1 MKRLLKDRRKGFTL
15 IELLVVIA
23 IIAILIALLL
33 PAVQQAREAARRSTC
48 KNNLKQ
54 LGLALHNYHDV
65 FGMFV
70 LRRGGTGG
78 SSSSSNASRLSGFVG
93 LLPYMDQG
101 PLFNKISAGNPSAST
116 PIHPFGPCA
125 WCGWSVWN
133 VSLPM
138 LMCPSDGRNKQTIR
152 AQSYVFCMGDSA
164 TSINGTNS
172 RGMFPYR
179 YGTRIRDITD
189 GTSNTIAMSEHVR
202 ANYSPNAS
210 NAGRKRVEGIAM
222 GQDPAGNPGSC
233 MTLASGSKW
242 LNGTEVKGRH
252 GTSLWD
258 GQAERCVF
266 MTILPPN
273 GPSCAAGSNPN
284 ADSGTAALAPSSQ
297 HTGGVHALM
306 ADGAVRFISENI
318 DTGDLSQASPSPS
331 TTTASPY
338 GTWGALGTKESEE
351 IIGEF

>member
-1 MKRLLKDRRKGFTL
+1 VKSLSKNIRKGFTL

-78 SSSSSNASRLSGFVG
+78 SSSSSNASRLSGYVG
-93 LLPYMDQG
+93 LLPYMDQA
-101 PLFNKISAGNPSAST
+101 PLFNKIAAGDPTAGT
-116 PIHPFGPCA
+116 PIYPFGPCA
-125 WCGWSVWN
+125 WCGWSGWN
-133 VSLPM
+133 VTLPM
-138 LMCPSDGRNKQTIR
+138 LMCPSDSSKQTIR
-152 AQSYVFCMGDSA
+152 AQNYVFCLGDSA
-164 TSINGTNS
+164 TGINGTNS
-172 RGMFPYR
+172 RGMFPSR

-202 ANYSPNAS
+202 ANYAPNVS
-210 NAGRKRVEGIAM
+210 NAGRKRVEGIAL
-222 GQDPAGNPGSC
+222 GQDPANNPGSC

-242 LNGTEVKGRH
+242 VSGTEVKAKH

-258 GQAERCVF
+258 GQAERCAF

-273 GPSCAAGSNPN
+273 APSCAAGTNVN
-284 ADSGTAALAPSSQ
+284 ADSGTAALAPSSL
-297 HTGGVHALM
+297 HTGGVHVLM
-306 ADGAVRFISENI
+306 ADGAVRFVSENI
-318 DTGDLSQASPSPS
+318 DTGDLSQPSPSP
-331 TTTASPY
+331 TTTISSPY
-338 GTWGALGTKESEE
+338 GTWGALGTKDSEE
-351 IIGEF
+351 VIGEF

>member
-1 MKRLLKDRRKGFTL
+1 MKSLFKDRRKGFTL

-70 LRRGGTGG
+70 LRRGGTNG
-78 SSSSSNASRLSGFVG
+78 SDSNTSNRARLSGFVG
-93 LLPYMDQG
+93 LLPYMDQA
-101 PLFNKISAGNPSAST
+101 PLFNQISAGDSSRP
-116 PIHPFGPCA
+116 PFGPCA
-125 WCGWSVWN
+125 WCGWGPWN
-133 VSLPM
+133 VALPM

-152 AQSYVFCMGDSA
+152 AQSYVFSMGDSA
-164 TSINGTNS
+164 ESINGTNS

-179 YGTRIRDITD
+179 VGTRIRDITD

-202 ANYSPNAS
+202 ANYNPDVS
-210 NAGRKRVEGIAM
+210 NAGRRRVEGIAM
-222 GQDPAGNPGSC
+222 SQTPRTNPGSC
-233 MTLASGSKW
+233 MTLVSGANW
-242 LNGTEVKGRH
+242 VTGTSVKGKH

-273 GPSCAAGSNPN
+273 GPSCAEGANVN
-284 ADSGTAALAPSSQ
+284 ADSTHAALAPSSL
-297 HTGGVHALM
+297 HVGGVHALM

-318 DTGDLSQASPSPS
+318 DTGDLSQPSPSPS
-331 TTTASPY
+331 TNTVSPY
-338 GTWGALGTKESEE
+338 GTWGALGTKDSGE
-351 IIGEF
+351 IVGEF

>member
-1 MKRLLKDRRKGFTL
+1 MKSLSKDRRKGFTL

-70 LRRGGTGG
+70 LRKGGT
-78 SSSSSNASRLSGFVG
+78 STNSNRLSGFVG
-93 LLPYMDQG
+93 LLPYMDQA
-101 PLFNKISAGNPSAST
+101 PLFNQIAAGGSGQP
-116 PIHPFGPCA
+116 PFGPTA
-125 WCGWSVWN
+125 WSGWSVWN
-133 VSLPM
+133 VPLPM

-164 TSINGTNS
+164 TGVRDGTVS
-172 RGMFPYR
+172 RGMFPNR
-179 YGTRIRDITD
+179 VGTRIRDITD

-202 ANYSPNAS
+202 ANYGPATS
-210 NAGRKRVEGIAM
+210 NAGRPRVEGIAM
-222 GQDPAGNPGSC
+222 SQDPQTNPGAC
-233 MTLASGSKW
+233 MTLVSGANW
-242 LNGTEVKGRH
+242 VAGTNVKGRH

-258 GQAERCVF
+258 GQAERCGF
-266 MTILPPN
+266 TTILPPN
-273 GPSCAAGSNPN
+273 GPSCALGTNPN
-284 ADSGTAALAPSSQ
+284 ADSVHAALAPSSR
-297 HTGGVHALM
+297 HVGGVHALM

-318 DTGDLSQASPSPS
+318 DTGDLSQPSPSPS
-331 TTTASPY
+331 TNTISPY
-338 GTWGALGTKESEE
+338 GTWGALGTKDSGE
-351 IIGEF
+351 IVGEF